1 MITYKEKEFRNNAE
15 YTFYRDNKIIG
26 FYDAGDDE
34 FVFYTR
40 VSPKELIQMLKIIGD
55 YQNE

>member
-34 FVFYTR
+34 FVFYAR
-40 VSPKELIQMLKIIGD
+40 VSPKELTQMLKIIGG
-55 YQNE
+55 